1 MQPVQGIHHITA
13 FASDP
18 QANKDR
24 QCFHPIHFRE
34 RGRVLFEIATD
45 GPGFSIDELVEPL
58 GTSLKLQPWLEPQRD
73 TLVRVL
79 PSFTQVSHV

>member
-24 QCFHPIHFRE
+24 QYFH
-34 RGRVLFEIATD
+34 
-45 GPGFSIDELVEPL
+45 SIYF
-58 GTSLKLQPWLEPQRD
+58 
-73 TLVRVL
+73 RVL